1 MKGIGGNIT
10 GIIQTYTVTKNEIGE
25 QEKEWVD
32 KQSLKGWLDL
42 QTGNSNYT
50 TYNAKLQESTHIF
63 HEASDTKV
71 GGRAFSGDWV
81 MGRKHNLIRDSQ
93 NDENERKERKTELN
107 LEANI
112 SEKGKTHEI
121 N

>member
-42 QTGNSNYT
+42 QSGDSKYSTF
-50 TYNAKLQESTHIF
+50 NAKLQESTHIF
-63 HEASDTKV
+63 IADYAPLVEGIQAENSRMTINGKRYDILLIDNPMEMNQQLEIYLKFT
-71 GGRAFSGDWV
+71 GG
-81 MGRKHNLIRDSQ
+81 Q
-93 NDENERKERKTELN
+93 
-107 LEANI
+107 
-112 SEKGKTHEI
+112 
-121 N
+121 